1 MDFKQFC
8 RRWVVV
14 GVVPAVLG
22 CFTYAPLDTSST
34 VRAGEHVAVEVTDRG
49 RAELS
54 DRLGSGI
61 LRIEGTLTRA
71 DTQEMV
77 MNVWRVASLDG
88 VTAQW
93 SGESVRF
100 RREFASRVQTRTL
113 NRTRTYLAAGAAVVG
128 MVLFTKAFGLDG
140 LFIGGN
146 DPGDDIPPTSSRGWW
161 Y

>member
-1 MDFKQFC
+1 
-8 RRWVVV
+8 
-14 GVVPAVLG
+14 VVPAVLG

-49 RAELS
+49 RVELG
-54 DRLGSGI
+54 DRLGSGV

-77 MNVWRVASLDG
+77 LNVWRVAMLDG
-88 VTAQW
+88 GTARW

-100 RREFASRVQTRTL
+100 RRDFAARVQTRTL
-113 NRTRTYLAAGAAVVG
+113 NRPRTYLAAGVGVVG
-128 MVLFTKAFGLDG
+128 LVLFTKAFGLDG

-146 DPGDDIPPTSSRGWW
+146 DPDNGTPPASSRGWW